1 MGMRLPSKPS
11 LDMPNSS
18 FTSRSLLEL
27 KTGPSLQ
34 ILYLPIIQLPH
45 IPMPHRIRRSRLA
58 SMATRCFSVKLKTW
72 RVMRSGP
79 HV

>member
-1 MGMRLPSKPS
+1 MRLPSKPS

-27 KTGPSLQ
+27 KIGPSLQ
-34 ILYLPIIQLPH
+34 TLYLPIIQLPH
-45 IPMPHRIRRSRLA
+45 MPIPHRISRSRLA
-58 SMATRCFSVKLKTW
+58 SMGMRCFSVRLKTW

-79 HV
+79 QA